1 MKDTYYINKQY
12 HTLVRVTYNTAQR
25 TYEVM
30 DTVDNQTERL
40 SLAEFTER
48 RKQRYEPIRRAKIVT
63 TAEGEFAIVVRSSS
77 TKEVRFKTFKEYSD
91 AYRTAIHEDLPLVT
105 YIQGVAGIAVGLNTS
120 QRVLIVSKYY
130 KKDYALRRAFDREY
144 NK

>member
-1 MKDTYYINKQY
+1 MTTYYINKKRSM
-12 HTLVRVTYNTAQR
+12 LVRVTYDTTAR
-25 TYEVM
+25 LYNVM
-30 DTVDNQTERL
+30 DYSRLYDEQMTV
-40 SLAEFTER
+40 AEFCER
-48 RKQRYEPIRRAKIVT
+48 CKKEYEPIRRAKIIT

-91 AYRTAIHEDLPLVT
+91 AYRTAIHEDLPIVT

-130 KKDYALRRAFDREY
+130 KKDYYLLRAFDREY